1 MAERGIPF
9 GITAP
14 KSVSFIAG
22 SGTSLSYESLT
33 TDEIDIFDLDL
44 IKLAKYFSQNRDLQN
59 LILEDR
65 DTFLWAAS
73 IAKKQL
79 AKGFG
84 GNVPGSGEF
93 GMQLIR
99 SQSVLVA
106 TDWLRQY
113 SASGWQNV
121 FGSSAS
127 PVDLSVTT
135 GLNPQNRL
143 LLTFSKLLNT
153 TVPKLTEI
161 WFHIGPTDYPI
172 WPTHW
177 GAIGDL
183 FAMGLPASPLI
194 VKNGRWYMRGS
205 VGSAIGVIDGSAP
218 LGLAFADA
226 EYMTGSDQE
235 S

>member
-9 GITAP
+9 GVTAP
-14 KSVSFIAG
+14 KAVSFIAG
-22 SGTSLSYESLT
+22 SGTNLAYENLT
-33 TDEIDIFDLDL
+33 ADELDIFNLDL
-44 IKLAKYFSQNRDLQN
+44 IKLSKYFSQSRDLQT
-59 LILEDR
+59 LFLEDA
-65 DTFLWAAS
+65 DTYIWAAS

-84 GNVPGSGEF
+84 GTVPGSGEF

-99 SQSVLVA
+99 SYSVLVA
-106 TDWLRQY
+106 TDWLRSY
-113 SASGWQNV
+113 SAAGWQNV
-121 FGSSAS
+121 FGSAAS

-135 GLNPQNRL
+135 ALNPQNRL
-143 LLTFSKLLNT
+143 LLAFPKLINT

-177 GAIGDL
+177 GAFGDL
-183 FAMGLPASPLI
+183 YLLGLPATPLI
-194 VKNGRWYMRGS
+194 VRNGRFYMRGS
-205 VGSAIGVIDGSAP
+205 VGSAIGVVDGSAP
-218 LGLAFADA
+218 LGLAFCDA

-235 S
+235 T

>member
-1 MAERGIPF
+1 MAERGVPF
-9 GITAP
+9 GITLP

-22 SGTSLSYESLT
+22 SGTSLEF
-33 TDEIDIFDLDL
+33 TDLSRDELDIFDLDL
-44 IKLAKYFSQNRDLQN
+44 MKLSKYFSQNRDLQN
-59 LILEDR
+59 LFLEDR
-65 DTFLWAAS
+65 DTYLWAAS
-73 IAKKQL
+73 IARKQL
-79 AKGFG
+79 NKGFG

-106 TDWLRQY
+106 TDWLRSY
-113 SASGWQNV
+113 SSAGWQNV
-121 FGSSAS
+121 FGSSTTL
-127 PVDLSVTT
+127 VDLSVTT

-143 LLTFSKLLNT
+143 LLCFPKLFNT
-153 TVPKLTEI
+153 TIPKLTEI

-172 WPTHW
+172 WPTNW
-177 GAIGDL
+177 GAVGDL
-183 FAMGLPASPLI
+183 FVMGLPATPLI
-194 VKNGRWYMRGS
+194 VKNGRFYMRGS
-205 VGSAIGVIDGSAP
+205 VGSAIGVVDGSAP